1 MVITY
6 DNRYA
11 YSEIVEILGNLDV
24 YYVEKL
30 PIKLREFFTYNKLPD
45 YIRHINIGQP
55 LSSQNLSEK
64 TVIILAIL
72 NLRYWVENDDEKNEL
87 VNQYQKNEEEYQET
101 YSSDN
106 LLKKTV
112 EPQGSENIKPT
123 EEVKENSLIEVK
135 QENIFKRFW
144 NFIKGK
150 FKK

>member
-30 PIKLREFFTYNKLPD
+30 PIRLREFFTYNKLPD

-55 LSSQNLSEK
+55 LSSQNLSQK
-64 TVIILAIL
+64 TVTILAIL
-72 NLRYWVENDDEKNEL
+72 NLRYWVENDDKKKEL
-87 VNQYQKNEEEYQET
+87 VNEYKRNEEECEER

-106 LLKKTV
+106 LFKKSV
-112 EPQGSENIKPT
+112 ESQVSENVHKT
-123 EEVKENSLIEVK
+123 EEIKENSLIEIK

-144 NFIKGK
+144 NFIRRK